1 MNKKF
6 AAAGMISLMVI
17 SLATCSG
24 SNAASARQLNKD
36 KMVSEVV
43 FKDASGSLL
52 KEMVAR
58 GKEQRKEYL
67 ASLQRVKNTTMI
79 ENTIGK
85 LKKHV
90 NKTWYVFGGAT
101 PNGWDCSGLV
111 LWTYKQLNI
120 DLYHSASVQKNA
132 GDFVKASDA
141 KPGDIVAFGWNG
153 WKGAGHV
160 GIYIGNGKM
169 IHSPSRGHRTVIEDI
184 SSFAKYGYSKVTYTR
199 ILDSN

>member
-6 AAAGMISLMVI
+6 AAAGMVAVMVA
-17 SLATCSG
+17 SLATCS
-24 SNAASARQLNKD
+24 SSSIASARELNKQT
-36 KMVSEVV
+36 VISEIVL
-43 FKDASGSLL
+43 KESSGSLL

-58 GKEQRKEYL
+58 SKAQHKEYL

-79 ENTIGK
+79 ESTINK

-160 GIYIGNGKM
+160 GIYLGNGKM

>member
-6 AAAGMISLMVI
+6 AAAGAVIVMIT
-17 SLATCSG
+17 SLATCS
-24 SNAASARQLNKD
+24 SSSPASAEQFNKQLTI
-36 KMVSEVV
+36 SQVV
-43 FKDASGSLL
+43 YKESVGSSL
-52 KEMVAR
+52 KEMIAQS
-58 GKEQRKEYL
+58 KKLQKQHL
-67 ASLQRVKNTTMI
+67 AVLQLAENTTKL
-79 ENTIGK
+79 NTTIKK
-85 LKKHV
+85 LKTHA

-132 GDFVKASDA
+132 GKFVKASNA
-141 KPGDIVAFGWNG
+141 KPGDIVAFGWKG

-169 IHSPSRGHRTVIEDI
+169 IHAPSPGHRTVVQTV
-184 SSFAKYGYSKVTYTR
+184 SSFAKYYSKVTYTR
-199 ILDSN
+199 IIDTN